1 MKKELSLGIKRG
13 IASMKYTIGQVAKM
27 KHLTISQLHY
37 YDRQG
42 LLPFIE
48 RKENSDRIFND
59 EALKYLD
66 MILCLKDTGMP
77 IKEIKNFI
85 SWSMSGEDT
94 IPQRL
99 EMMKQ
104 QEVKVLQQIHEIE
117 ANLIKIQE
125 KIATYQRDLLS
136 KDN

>member
-1 MKKELSLGIKRG
+1 
-13 IASMKYTIGQVAKM
+13 MKYTIGQVAKM